1 MNTMRMHGDDGLQ
14 NHIELAKKRT
24 FLFQGAAARSN
35 CVHAANNVSGGPIHA
50 NYCIHGKNILN
61 ILHERDII
69 VIPKR
74 AMNRYGGESL

>member
-1 MNTMRMHGDDGLQ
+1 MRMHGNDGLQ

-35 CVHAANNVSGGPIHA
+35 CVHTANYVSGGPIHE
-50 NYCIHGKNILN
+50 NYCTHGKNILN

-74 AMNRYGGESL
+74 AMSRLGGDSL

>member
-1 MNTMRMHGDDGLQ
+1 MATTAYKTILNLQ
-14 NHIELAKKRT
+14 KTN
-24 FLFQGAAARSN
+24 FLFQGAAARLS

-50 NYCIHGKNILN
+50 NYCTHGKNILN

>member
-1 MNTMRMHGDDGLQ
+1 M
-14 NHIELAKKRT
+14 
-24 FLFQGAAARSN
+24 
-35 CVHAANNVSGGPIHA
+35 HA
-50 NYCIHGKNILN
+50 NYCTHGKNILN